1 MYLFLKKAA
10 VRTHSAPTGP
20 NTNLILLCSFYGG
33 DFVGGV
39 ADAGPHLLPNAR
51 ALTYAL
57 DFDRH
62 ANWMDSLN
70 NVSKLLHASLHSQ
83 YLSSSLLMSSPRFPH
98 SPPLFFLP
106 SCLLLLFCILT
117 HIYVTTPNFQLQTF
131 KSQHDRSTNS
141 QRWKTFGQ
149 CITTFSR
156 RARSQMRQISTCL

>member
-1 MYLFLKKAA
+1 M
-10 VRTHSAPTGP
+10 
-20 NTNLILLCSFYGG
+20 
-33 DFVGGV
+33 GGV

-98 SPPLFFLP
+98 SPPAFL
-106 SCLLLLFCILT
+106 STKLLAIVILYT
-117 HIYVTTPNFQLQTF
+117 HTHLRHNAQLSTPNFQI
-131 KSQHDRSTNS
+131 ST
-141 QRWKTFGQ
+141 
-149 CITTFSR
+149 
-156 RARSQMRQISTCL
+156 RQIYELTTVEDFWAVYNNILSASEIPNAANFHLFVKGVQPMYGTIPPAF